1 MFPDAGFQ
9 VIGAPTTEE
18 PDTVHFSILHDSRC
32 FDGHF
37 DGEPVFP
44 GVAQIALALRA
55 CAVRDRIEPPA
66 LVGVS
71 DLRFKR
77 ILRPGDQVEVVL
89 ASARAPFSVRF
100 EIRRSADL
108 VTVGV
113 LQFAAIDDPIH
124 G

>member
-1 MFPDAGFQ
+1 MFADAGFQ
-9 VIGAPTTEE
+9 VVAAPTAGE
-18 PDTVHFSILHDSRC
+18 PDTVRFEIRNDSRC

-44 GVAQIALALRA
+44 GVAQIALALSA
-55 CAVRDRIEPPA
+55 CAVLDRLEPRV
-66 LVGVS
+66 LVGVR
-71 DLRFKR
+71 DLRFKQ

-89 ASARAPFSVRF
+89 AAARAPFSVRF

-113 LQFAAIDDPIH
+113 LLFAALDDPSH

>member
-9 VIGAPTTEE
+9 LIDAPTAEE
-18 PDTVHFSILHDSRC
+18 PDTVRFSIRNDSRC

-44 GVAQIALALRA
+44 GVAQIALALSA
-55 CAVRDRIEPPA
+55 CAIRDPIEPRV

-71 DLRFKR
+71 DLRFKQ

-89 ASARAPFSVRF
+89 AAARAPFSIRF
-100 EIRRSADL
+100 EIRRGADL

-113 LQFAAIDDPIH
+113 LQFAAVDDPSH